1 MLKHLT
7 IKNYA
12 LIEEL
17 DVTFSHGFS
26 VLTGETG
33 AGKSIILGALGLIL
47 GQRADSQSLKD
58 KKEKCIV
65 EGFFDVKN
73 LNLAPFFADNNLDWD
88 PEQSILRREI
98 LPSGKSRAFINDTP
112 VNLNILKELAE
123 KLIDIHSQNKVT
135 ILQDES
141 FQLLALDAFGGLDEK
156 RNSYSEMF
164 KTYRHKKQMLADLI
178 QKENEAALEQE
189 FYKYQYD
196 ELEAAQLIAD
206 EQMNIEEELKLL
218 MHAEE
223 IKTKLASSADIL
235 DREQG
240 ALDMLQNLIN
250 ELKKVKSFH
259 SKIEQVFNLFENT
272 YFELKEAS
280 QEISRVEEH
289 LEVEPEKIQEL
300 NLRLNLIYQL
310 QQKHRCNNIEELIA
324 IKNDYRK
331 RMEAYSSLNEQIE
344 ILNAEVAAIY
354 KELEKMASQLSTER
368 GRVKTSFEQEV
379 LQLIRELGMAQAS
392 FVVNLNPKRELS
404 ETGRESAMFRFNAN
418 KSSELHEL
426 AKVASGGELS
436 RVLLAIKSLIAAKK
450 SLPSIIFDEIDSGIS
465 GEIAGKMGG
474 IMQLISKDMQVIA
487 ITHLPQI
494 AARGAHHF
502 VVFKETDNKIT
513 KTLIKELQQEERIVE
528 IAKMLS
534 DSTVTLP
541 AMETAKELLKIN
553 LFTKLNN

>member
-1 MLKHLT
+1 
-7 IKNYA
+7 
-12 LIEEL
+12 
-17 DVTFSHGFS
+17 
-26 VLTGETG
+26 
-33 AGKSIILGALGLIL
+33 
-47 GQRADSQSLKD
+47 
-58 KKEKCIV
+58 
-65 EGFFDVKN
+65 
-73 LNLAPFFADNNLDWD
+73 
-88 PEQSILRREI
+88 
-98 LPSGKSRAFINDTP
+98 
-112 VNLNILKELAE
+112 
-123 KLIDIHSQNKVT
+123 
-135 ILQDES
+135 
-141 FQLLALDAFGGLDEK
+141 
-156 RNSYSEMF
+156 
-164 KTYRHKKQMLADLI
+164 MLADLI

-354 KELEKMASQLSTER
+354 KELEKMASQLSAER

>member
-344 ILNAEVAAIY
+344 ILNAEVSAIY